1 MNNFTVLK
9 LTTGQDVICIVD
21 ESKVTEQLIEISHP
35 MMIISIANPDG
46 TTMIFLR
53 RYNLLAK
60 SPIMKIRRAHI
71 VATYAPRLE
80 LAKYYKTL
88 MKYHDEVL
96 DKITIQEVDLAST
109 FIDTYVFFFTA
120 FAYGANEFM
129 AANWHIVAT
138 NNSISKILVSLVVI
152 LPAYGL
158 LLSHLQ
164 NKLVKQEEQQG

>member
-35 MMIISIANPDG
+35 MMITSIANPDG

-109 FIDTYVFFFTA
+109 FIDAALSNPA
-120 FAYGANEFM
+120 FDTMLE
-129 AANWHIVAT
+129 
-138 NNSISKILVSLVVI
+138 
-152 LPAYGL
+152 
-158 LLSHLQ
+158 
-164 NKLVKQEEQQG
+164 KQLDEMKETKDFKNLKAKKTTKVH

>member
-9 LTTGQDVICIVD
+9 LTTGQDVICVVD
-21 ESKVTEQLIEISHP
+21 ESKVTEQLIEIGHP
-35 MMIISIANPDG
+35 MTIISIANPDG

-71 VATYAPRLE
+71 VGTYAPRLE

-88 MKYHDEVL
+88 MRYHDEVL

-109 FIDTYVFFFTA
+109 FIDAALSNPA
-120 FAYGANEFM
+120 FETVIENQLNEMKETKDFKNIK
-129 AANWHIVAT
+129 AKKNTKVH
-138 NNSISKILVSLVVI
+138 
-152 LPAYGL
+152 
-158 LLSHLQ
+158 
-164 NKLVKQEEQQG
+164 

>member
-1 MNNFTVLK
+1 MSNFTVLK
-9 LTTGQDVICIVD
+9 LTTGQDVICMVD

-35 MMIISIANPDG
+35 MTITSVPNPDG

-60 SPIMKIRRAHI
+60 SPIMKVRRAHI

-109 FIDTYVFFFTA
+109 FIDTALSNPA
-120 FAYGANEFM
+120 FDTMLE
-129 AANWHIVAT
+129 
-138 NNSISKILVSLVVI
+138 
-152 LPAYGL
+152 
-158 LLSHLQ
+158 
-164 NKLVKQEEQQG
+164 KQLDEMKETKDFKNLKAKKNTKVH

>member
-9 LTTGQDVICIVD
+9 LTTGQDVICMVD
-21 ESKVTEQLIEISHP
+21 ESKVTDQLIEIGHP
-35 MMIISIANPDG
+35 MIIISIPNPDG

-60 SPIMKIRRAHI
+60 SPIMKVRRAHI

-109 FIDTYVFFFTA
+109 FIDTALSNPA
-120 FAYGANEFM
+120 FDTMLEKQLDEMKETKDFKN
-129 AANWHIVAT
+129 
-138 NNSISKILVSLVVI
+138 
-152 LPAYGL
+152 
-158 LLSHLQ
+158 
-164 NKLVKQEEQQG
+164 VKAKKTTKVH

>member
-9 LTTGQDVICIVD
+9 LTTGQDVICMVD
-21 ESKVTEQLIEISHP
+21 ESKVTDQLIEIGHP
-35 MMIISIANPDG
+35 MIIISIPNPDG

-60 SPIMKIRRAHI
+60 SPIMKVRRAHI

-109 FIDTYVFFFTA
+109 FIDTALSNPA
-120 FAYGANEFM
+120 FDTMLE
-129 AANWHIVAT
+129 
-138 NNSISKILVSLVVI
+138 
-152 LPAYGL
+152 
-158 LLSHLQ
+158 
-164 NKLVKQEEQQG
+164 KQLDEMKETKDFKNLKAKKPTKVH

>member
-9 LTTGQDVICIVD
+9 LTTGQDVICVVD
-21 ESKVTEQLIEISHP
+21 ESKVTEQLIEIGHP
-35 MMIISIANPDG
+35 MIISSIPNPDG

-60 SPIMKIRRAHI
+60 SPIMKVRRAHI

-109 FIDTYVFFFTA
+109 FIDTALSNPA
-120 FAYGANEFM
+120 FDTMLE
-129 AANWHIVAT
+129 
-138 NNSISKILVSLVVI
+138 
-152 LPAYGL
+152 
-158 LLSHLQ
+158 
-164 NKLVKQEEQQG
+164 KQLDEMKETKDFKNLKAKKTTKVH

>member
-35 MMIISIANPDG
+35 MMITSIANPDG

-109 FIDTYVFFFTA
+109 FIDTALSNPA
-120 FAYGANEFM
+120 FDTMLE
-129 AANWHIVAT
+129 
-138 NNSISKILVSLVVI
+138 
-152 LPAYGL
+152 
-158 LLSHLQ
+158 
-164 NKLVKQEEQQG
+164 KQLDEMKETKDFKNLKAKKTTKVH

>member
-9 LTTGQDVICIVD
+9 LTTGQDVICMVD
-21 ESKVTEQLIEISHP
+21 ESKVTDQLIEIGHP
-35 MMIISIANPDG
+35 MIIISIPNPDG

-60 SPIMKIRRAHI
+60 SPIMKVRRAHI

-109 FIDTYVFFFTA
+109 FIDTALSNPA
-120 FAYGANEFM
+120 FDTMLE
-129 AANWHIVAT
+129 
-138 NNSISKILVSLVVI
+138 
-152 LPAYGL
+152 
-158 LLSHLQ
+158 
-164 NKLVKQEEQQG
+164 KQLDEMKETKDFKNLKAKKTTKVH

>member
-9 LTTGQDVICIVD
+9 LTTGQDVICMVD
-21 ESKVTEQLIEISHP
+21 ENKVTDQLIEIGHP
-35 MMIISIANPDG
+35 MIIISIPNPDG

-60 SPIMKIRRAHI
+60 SPIMKVRRAHI

-109 FIDTYVFFFTA
+109 FIDTALSNPA
-120 FAYGANEFM
+120 FDTMLE
-129 AANWHIVAT
+129 
-138 NNSISKILVSLVVI
+138 
-152 LPAYGL
+152 
-158 LLSHLQ
+158 
-164 NKLVKQEEQQG
+164 KQLDEMKETKDFKNLKAKKTTKVH

>member
-1 MNNFTVLK
+1 MSNFTVLK
-9 LTTGQDVICIVD
+9 LTTGHDVICIVD
-21 ESKVTEQLIEISHP
+21 ESKVTEQLIEINHP
-35 MMIISIANPDG
+35 MTIISVPNPDG

-71 VATYAPRLE
+71 VGTYAPRLE

-109 FIDTYVFFFTA
+109 FIDAALSNPA
-120 FAYGANEFM
+120 FET
-129 AANWHIVAT
+129 V
-138 NNSISKILVSLVVI
+138 LE
-152 LPAYGL
+152 
-158 LLSHLQ
+158 
-164 NKLVKQEEQQG
+164 KQLDEMKETKDFKNLKAKKTTKVH

>member
-35 MMIISIANPDG
+35 MMITSIANPDG

-71 VATYAPRLE
+71 IGTYAPCLE

-88 MKYHDEVL
+88 IKYHTKVL
-96 DKITIQEVDLAST
+96 DKITLQEVNLAYT
-109 FIDTYVFFFTA
+109 FID
-120 FAYGANEFM
+120 
-129 AANWHIVAT
+129 AA
-138 NNSISKILVSLVVI
+138 
-152 LPAYGL
+152 
-158 LLSHLQ
+158 LSNPNFETIIENQLDSMKDTKDLK
-164 NKLVKQEEQQG
+164 NFKVKKNTKVH

>member
-109 FIDTYVFFFTA
+109 FIDTALSNPA
-120 FAYGANEFM
+120 FDTMLE
-129 AANWHIVAT
+129 
-138 NNSISKILVSLVVI
+138 
-152 LPAYGL
+152 
-158 LLSHLQ
+158 
-164 NKLVKQEEQQG
+164 KQLDEMKETKDFKNLKAKKTTKVH

>member
-9 LTTGQDVICIVD
+9 LTTGQDVICMVD
-21 ESKVTEQLIEISHP
+21 ESKVTDQLIEIGHP
-35 MMIISIANPDG
+35 MIIISIPNPDG

-60 SPIMKIRRAHI
+60 SPIMKVRRAHI

-109 FIDTYVFFFTA
+109 FIDTALSNPA
-120 FAYGANEFM
+120 FDTMLEKQLDEMRKPQRSTN
-129 AANWHIVAT
+129 AT
-138 NNSISKILVSLVVI
+138 KKCSLRR
-152 LPAYGL
+152 
-158 LLSHLQ
+158 Q
-164 NKLVKQEEQQG
+164 

>member
-9 LTTGQDVICIVD
+9 LTTGQDVICMVD
-21 ESKVTEQLIEISHP
+21 ESKVTDQLIEIGHP
-35 MMIISIANPDG
+35 MIIISIPNHDG

-60 SPIMKIRRAHI
+60 SPIMKVRRAHI
-71 VATYAPRLE
+71 VASYAPRLE

-109 FIDTYVFFFTA
+109 FIDTALSNPA
-120 FAYGANEFM
+120 FDTMLE
-129 AANWHIVAT
+129 
-138 NNSISKILVSLVVI
+138 
-152 LPAYGL
+152 
-158 LLSHLQ
+158 
-164 NKLVKQEEQQG
+164 KQLDEMKETKDFKNLKAKKTTKVH

>member
-9 LTTGQDVICIVD
+9 LTTGHDVICMVD
-21 ESKVTEQLIEISHP
+21 ESKVTEQLIEIGHP
-35 MMIISIANPDG
+35 MTITSVANPDG

-60 SPIMKIRRAHI
+60 SPIMKVRRAHI

-109 FIDTYVFFFTA
+109 FIDAALSNPA
-120 FAYGANEFM
+120 FDTMLE
-129 AANWHIVAT
+129 
-138 NNSISKILVSLVVI
+138 
-152 LPAYGL
+152 
-158 LLSHLQ
+158 
-164 NKLVKQEEQQG
+164 KQLDEMKETKDFKNLKAKKTTKVH

>member
-9 LTTGQDVICIVD
+9 LTTSQDVICIVD

-109 FIDTYVFFFTA
+109 FIDAALSNPA
-120 FAYGANEFM
+120 FDTMLE
-129 AANWHIVAT
+129 
-138 NNSISKILVSLVVI
+138 
-152 LPAYGL
+152 
-158 LLSHLQ
+158 
-164 NKLVKQEEQQG
+164 KQLDEMKETKDFKNLKAKKTTKVH

>member
-1 MNNFTVLK
+1 MSNFTVLK
-9 LTTGQDVICIVD
+9 LTTGHDVICIVD

-35 MMIISIANPDG
+35 MTITSVANPDG

-60 SPIMKIRRAHI
+60 SPIMKVRRAHI

-109 FIDTYVFFFTA
+109 FIDAALSNPA
-120 FAYGANEFM
+120 FDTMFE
-129 AANWHIVAT
+129 
-138 NNSISKILVSLVVI
+138 
-152 LPAYGL
+152 
-158 LLSHLQ
+158 
-164 NKLVKQEEQQG
+164 KQLDEMKETKDFKNLKAKKTTKVH

>member
-21 ESKVTEQLIEISHP
+21 ESKVTEQLIEISYP
-35 MMIISIANPDG
+35 MMITSIANPDG

-109 FIDTYVFFFTA
+109 FIDTALSNPA
-120 FAYGANEFM
+120 FDTMLE
-129 AANWHIVAT
+129 
-138 NNSISKILVSLVVI
+138 
-152 LPAYGL
+152 
-158 LLSHLQ
+158 
-164 NKLVKQEEQQG
+164 KQLDEMKETKDFKNLKAKKTTKVH

>member
-1 MNNFTVLK
+1 MSNFTVLK
-9 LTTGQDVICIVD
+9 LATGQDVICMVD

-35 MMIISIANPDG
+35 MTIISIANPDG

-60 SPIMKIRRAHI
+60 SPIMKVRRAHI

-109 FIDTYVFFFTA
+109 FIDTALSNPA
-120 FAYGANEFM
+120 FDTMLE
-129 AANWHIVAT
+129 
-138 NNSISKILVSLVVI
+138 
-152 LPAYGL
+152 
-158 LLSHLQ
+158 
-164 NKLVKQEEQQG
+164 KQLDEMKETKDFKNLKAKKNTKVH

>member
-9 LTTGQDVICIVD
+9 LTTSQDVICIVD

-109 FIDTYVFFFTA
+109 FIDTALSNPA
-120 FAYGANEFM
+120 FDTMLE
-129 AANWHIVAT
+129 
-138 NNSISKILVSLVVI
+138 
-152 LPAYGL
+152 
-158 LLSHLQ
+158 
-164 NKLVKQEEQQG
+164 KQLDEMKETKDFKNLKAKKTTKVH

>member
-1 MNNFTVLK
+1 MSNFTVLK
-9 LTTGQDVICIVD
+9 LTTGQDVICMVD

-35 MMIISIANPDG
+35 MTIISIANPDG

-60 SPIMKIRRAHI
+60 SPIMKVRRAHI

-109 FIDTYVFFFTA
+109 FIDTALSNPA
-120 FAYGANEFM
+120 FDTMLE
-129 AANWHIVAT
+129 
-138 NNSISKILVSLVVI
+138 
-152 LPAYGL
+152 
-158 LLSHLQ
+158 
-164 NKLVKQEEQQG
+164 KQLDEMKETKDFKNLKAKKNTKVH

>member
-109 FIDTYVFFFTA
+109 FIDAALSNPA
-120 FAYGANEFM
+120 FDTMLE
-129 AANWHIVAT
+129 
-138 NNSISKILVSLVVI
+138 
-152 LPAYGL
+152 
-158 LLSHLQ
+158 
-164 NKLVKQEEQQG
+164 KQLDEMKETKDFKNLKAKKTTKVH

>member
-9 LTTGQDVICIVD
+9 LTTGQDIICVVD
-21 ESKVTEQLIEISHP
+21 ESKVTEQLIEISNP
-35 MMIISIANPDG
+35 MIVISVPNPDG

-60 SPIMKIRRAHI
+60 SPTMKIRRAHI
-71 VATYAPRLE
+71 IGTYAPRLE

-109 FIDTYVFFFTA
+109 FIDTALSNPA
-120 FAYGANEFM
+120 FDTMLE
-129 AANWHIVAT
+129 
-138 NNSISKILVSLVVI
+138 
-152 LPAYGL
+152 
-158 LLSHLQ
+158 
-164 NKLVKQEEQQG
+164 KQLDEMKEPKDFKNLKAKKTTKVH

>member
-21 ESKVTEQLIEISHP
+21 ESKVTEQLIEINHP
-35 MMIISIANPDG
+35 MTVISVPNPDG

-71 VATYAPRLE
+71 IGTYAPRLE

-96 DKITIQEVDLAST
+96 DKITIQEVDLASS
-109 FIDTYVFFFTA
+109 FID
-120 FAYGANEFM
+120 
-129 AANWHIVAT
+129 AA
-138 NNSISKILVSLVVI
+138 
-152 LPAYGL
+152 
-158 LLSHLQ
+158 LSNPDFETIIEKQLD
-164 NKLVKQEEQQG
+164 NMKDTKDFKNLKVKKDTKVH

>member
-9 LTTGQDVICIVD
+9 LTTGQDVICMVD
-21 ESKVTEQLIEISHP
+21 ESKVTDQLIEIGHP
-35 MMIISIANPDG
+35 MIIISIPNPDG

-60 SPIMKIRRAHI
+60 SPIMKVRRAHI

-109 FIDTYVFFFTA
+109 FIDTALSNPA
-120 FAYGANEFM
+120 FDTMLE
-129 AANWHIVAT
+129 
-138 NNSISKILVSLVVI
+138 
-152 LPAYGL
+152 
-158 LLSHLQ
+158 
-164 NKLVKQEEQQG
+164 KQLDEMKGTKDFKNLKAKKTTKVH